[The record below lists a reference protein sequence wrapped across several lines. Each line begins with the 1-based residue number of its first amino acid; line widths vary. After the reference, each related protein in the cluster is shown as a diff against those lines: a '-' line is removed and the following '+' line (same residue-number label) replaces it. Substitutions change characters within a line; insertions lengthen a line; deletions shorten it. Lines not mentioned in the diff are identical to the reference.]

1 MKVDNAIIMAAG
13 TSSRFAPLSYEKPKS
28 LIEVK
33 GEILLERQITQLKD
47 AGIPEIYIVTGYKAD
62 QFAYLIEKFGVH
74 LIKNPDYLTRNNNGS
89 IWCARNILRNTYICS
104 SDNYFTVNPFENDV
118 EECYYAAEFSEGHT
132 SEWCMTEDDNGY
144 IDSVTIG
151 GENAWY
157 MLGHAFWSEAFS
169 KKFLQI
175 LEREYELPETKDKLW
190 EKIFM
195 AHLDELKMRIRKYP
209 PDVIFEFDTM
219 DELRAFD
226 TSYKTDSR
234 SVIMK
239 KIAKDLCVSESDMV
253 NLVSVKSANT
263 EAAGF
268 EFDVSERHYQY
279 LYSTGTLRKVL

>member
-33 GEILLERQITQLKD
+33 GEILIERQITQLKY
-47 AGIPEIYIVTGYKAD
+47 AGIPEIYIVIGYKAD
-62 QFAYLIEKFGVH
+62 QFTYLKEKYGIH
-74 LIKNPDYLTRNNNGS
+74 LIYNPDYLSRNNNGS

-104 SDNYFTVNPFENDV
+104 SDNYFTVNPFEKDV
-118 EECYYAAEFSEGHT
+118 AECYYAAVFSEGHT

-151 GENAWY
+151 GETAWY

-219 DELRAFD
+219 DELRSFD

-253 NLVSVKSANT
+253 NLVSVKSTNT

-268 EFDVSERHYQY
+268 EFDVSEGHYQY
-279 LYSTGTLRKVL
+279 LYSTGALRKVL